1 MAGFQAGSQELMQAA
16 KRMDETN
23 QALQANLK
31 QVEGAAQSVEG
42 AWKGSAAAAFQQ
54 LIQRYAADAKK
65 LQDSLQGIKDNI
77 EGTARTTQQTE
88 DEAGSAIG
96 SILNG

>member
-31 QVEGAAQSVEG
+31 QVESAAESVEG
-42 AWKGSAAAAFQQ
+42 AWRGSAAAAFQQ
-54 LIQRYAADAKK
+54 LIQRYSADAKK
-65 LQDSLQGIKDNI
+65 LQESLRGIKDNI

-88 DEAGSAIG
+88 DEASSGIS